1 MFCHGEHTFTVSKQ
15 VFFDRR
21 IVSFACPNTGM
32 DVLFVG
38 GLEEVEKALDENEK
52 EIVRILK
59 ESGIDGYESF
69 ASVFGIDP
77 DEDFEQS
84 FSAYREFDSNL
95 MPQQVEGTLCEE
107 IIEEIVDQIYNAT
120 VANW

>member
-38 GLEEVEKALDENEK
+38 GLEEVEKALNREIEK

-59 ESGIDGYESF
+59 ESGISHGY
-69 ASVFGIDP
+69 
-77 DEDFEQS
+77 
-84 FSAYREFDSNL
+84 
-95 MPQQVEGTLCEE
+95 
-107 IIEEIVDQIYNAT
+107 
-120 VANW
+120 